1 MFAGIVTAVGR
12 VSAAS
17 RNGAGLSL
25 TVESPYTDLVVG
37 ESVAVSGVCLTVTS
51 VAGGRFTVD
60 VMGPTRDRTRLGEL
74 TAGSEVN
81 LERSLA
87 VGDRVGGHFVQGHVD
102 GLGRV
107 TRVREI
113 GDTMYLDIELPPDV
127 AQVTVL
133 HGSIAVDGVSLT
145 VNAIPEPGVVQVA
158 LIPFT
163 RAHTTL
169 GRARVGDRLHIE
181 ADMMGKLVRQM
192 LHPWLAAPAGSH

>member
-12 VSAAS
+12 VSGAS

-74 TAGSEVN
+74 IAGSEVN

-113 GDTMYLDIELPPDV
+113 GDTMYLDIELPPDA